1 MMRARRA
8 GLHTLVGAYV
18 LDAVSEVD
26 RADFERHLLTC
37 EQCRDD
43 LRGLSEAGA
52 RLAAAAAITPRP
64 GLRAPT
70 IGAVTGIRQLP
81 PLTGE
86 TAAAGRRLRA
96 RWRPLSRPW
105 LAAVATGVAVVL
117 AVAAVVLGLHVGA
130 MQQRLAAQEQRD
142 AAITAILGAHDA
154 TAMTAEVRTGGTATV
169 VMSHRA
175 DALVFTAAGLARLS
189 GVREYELWLTG
200 PAGTTSAGAL
210 PRSRHGMSGPMV
222 VGRLAHG
229 DQLELTVEPLGGSAQ
244 PTSPPVVRLV
254 LGI

>member
-1 MMRARRA
+1 MRARRV

-18 LDAVSEVD
+18 LDAVSDTD
-26 RADFERHLLTC
+26 RAEFERHLLTC

-43 LRGLSEAGA
+43 VRGLREASA
-52 RLAAAAAITPRP
+52 RLGAATAIKPRP

-70 IGAVTGIRQLP
+70 IGAVRGIRQLP
-81 PLTGE
+81 PVTGE
-86 TAAAGRRLRA
+86 AAAAGRRW
-96 RWRPLSRPW
+96 RWRPAGQWSRPW
-105 LAAVATGVAVVL
+105 LAAAATGVAVVL
-117 AVAAVVLGLHVGA
+117 AITAIVLGLHLGG
-130 MQQRLAAQEQRD
+130 MQQRLAAQDRRD

-154 TAMTAEVRTGGTATV
+154 TAMTAAVRTGGTATV

-175 DALVFTAAGLARLS
+175 DALVFTAAGLPSLS

-200 PAGTTSAGAL
+200 PSGTTSAGAL
-210 PRSRHGMSGPMV
+210 PPSRHGMSGPMV

-229 DQLELTVEPLGGSAQ
+229 DQLELTVEPAGGSPQ